1 MSYDLTL
8 DNFGD
13 IQLIETTEDVAMEM
27 LIESFT
33 FEIH

>member
-27 LIESFT
+27 LIESFI

>member
-8 DNFGD
+8 DTFGD
-13 IQLIETTEDVAMEM
+13 IQLTETTEDFGMEQ

-33 FEIH
+33 FEIL

>member
-8 DNFGD
+8 DTFGD
-13 IQLIETTEDVAMEM
+13 IQLIETTEDIGMEQ

-33 FEIH
+33 FEIL

>member
-8 DNFGD
+8 DTFGD
-13 IQLIETTEDVAMEM
+13 IQLTETTDDYGQEL
-27 LIESFT
+27 LIESFI